1 MKERNAARVIVLVF
15 VFLGLLL
22 TVLVFADQRISR
34 LDAMRCLVD
43 LKNDGELAKGIT
55 LGERIEEGDP
65 NRFATDPRGGR
76 FHFVLWKDKVRLMEL
91 MPPPNFPIAEPGKS
105 TPGVACSK
113 FLRCNFPEGEWKKEK
128 SEEIENYASY
138 TCVAQNIEIEKDT
151 KLKMRIVIWLPINR
165 IVEVKHWPVE
175 ASNSS

>member
-1 MKERNAARVIVLVF
+1 MHQKQAVGFLALAWMIF
-15 VFLGLLL
+15 VSLP
-22 TVLVFADQRISR
+22 VVVSSSDQKISR